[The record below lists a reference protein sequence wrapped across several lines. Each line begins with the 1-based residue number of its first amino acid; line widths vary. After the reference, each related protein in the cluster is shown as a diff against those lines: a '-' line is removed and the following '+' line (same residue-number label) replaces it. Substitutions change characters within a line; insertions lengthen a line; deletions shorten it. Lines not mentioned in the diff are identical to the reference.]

1 MLKTLSP
8 EMRDDG
14 AHQLML
20 RKELD
25 MLMQMQHPGVVQVF
39 GMESVEGLGPCL
51 VMEFIDGKNLDE
63 WLKDNP
69 SQAERLQVVRL
80 LTEALAYVHSKGI
93 VHRDLK
99 PQNIMVTRNG
109 QQVKLIDFD
118 MADTDQHAIL
128 KQPAGTLQYMSPEQA
143 ATAVAD
149 VRNDIYSLGLVLR
162 DAVEQTA
169 GLHVATPYDFDK
181 LSSIIFG
188 RMRSPVS
195 SSTLKRLWGY
205 AGQETNPR
213 ATTLDALAQFV
224 GYKLSKGDTFTC
236 QLFISHEPLY
246 VTSTFHSSTVPV
258 LLLNEA
264 PMVNSGRASAA

>member
-1 MLKTLSP
+1 M
-8 EMRDDG
+8 
-14 AHQLML
+14 
-20 RKELD
+20 
-25 MLMQMQHPGVVQVF
+25 
-39 GMESVEGLGPCL
+39 
-51 VMEFIDGKNLDE
+51 
-63 WLKDNP
+63 
-69 SQAERLQVVRL
+69 
-80 LTEALAYVHSKGI
+80 
-93 VHRDLK
+93 
-99 PQNIMVTRNG
+99 
-109 QQVKLIDFD
+109 
-118 MADTDQHAIL
+118 
-128 KQPAGTLQYMSPEQA
+128 
-143 ATAVAD
+143 
-149 VRNDIYSLGLVLR
+149 LR